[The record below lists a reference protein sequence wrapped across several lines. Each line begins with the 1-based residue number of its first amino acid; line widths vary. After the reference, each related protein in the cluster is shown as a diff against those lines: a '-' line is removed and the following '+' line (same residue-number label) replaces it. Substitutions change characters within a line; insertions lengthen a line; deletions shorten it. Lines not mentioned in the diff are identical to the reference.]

1 MIRVRLELD
10 AYGLLSSLETEGHAA
25 VLTGAESVA
34 CAAVSALVRT
44 AARLIEAREGVEHRG
59 EAPSDGYLS
68 IRVYRVPRRHR
79 RWLLGVTDYL
89 VAGVQDVERDYPDD
103 CRVDI
108 RVKE

>member
-10 AYGLLSSLETEGHAA
+10 AHGLLSSLETEGHAA
-25 VLTGAESVA
+25 VLSGSESVP

-59 EAPSDGYLS
+59 GAPSPGSMS
-68 IRVYRVPRRHR
+68 IRIQRVPRRQR
-79 RWLLGVTDYL
+79 SWLLGVTDYL